1 MTTSTQA
8 HSWDGPFSGVFAAA
22 LNATNPDGSINFEHS
37 IAHAKW
43 LLANG
48 CDGLGISGT
57 TGEAN
62 SFSISERKAILDAL
76 ISADVSAEKL
86 MPGTG
91 VCAIPD
97 TVDLTRHSVQAGCP
111 GVLMLPPFYYKNPTD
126 EGLVSAFSR
135 IIDQVDDDRLRVYLY
150 HFPQMAGVSITE
162 GVIGA
167 LRQRYPG
174 IVVGMKDSSGDLE
187 NMAGIAE
194 RHPGFAVFSG
204 SESAFLDLAKRGGA
218 GCITA
223 VSNVGSALA
232 QTVWQ
237 AWRDH
242 GADAPENEPL
252 KAMRTA
258 ISAQPLFAALKAV
271 QARHTGN
278 GVWENMRPPLTPLDD
293 AQRQSLFAAVDAIG
307 YEIPKAA

>member
-1 MTTSTQA
+1 MISSTQS

-22 LNATNPDGSINFEHS
+22 LNATNADGSINYEYS

-48 CDGLGISGT
+48 CDGLGVLGT

-62 SFSISERKAILDAL
+62 SFSVSERKAILDAL
-76 ISADVSAEKL
+76 INAGVSAEKL
-86 MPGTG
+86 MTGTG
-91 VCAIPD
+91 VCAIPE
-97 TVDLTRHSVQAGCP
+97 TVDLTRHAVQAGCP

-126 EGLVSAFSR
+126 EGLVAAYSHV
-135 IIDQVDDDRLRVYLY
+135 IDQVGDDRLRVYLY
-150 HFPQMAGVSITE
+150 HFPQMAGVSITD

-167 LRQRYPG
+167 LRERYPG

-223 VSNVGSALA
+223 VSNVSSALA
-232 QTVWQ
+232 QAVWR
-237 AWRDH
+237 AWIDH
-242 GADAPENEPL
+242 GTDAPENEPL
-252 KAMRTA
+252 LAMRSA

-271 QARHTGN
+271 QARHTGSS
-278 GVWENMRPPLTPLDD
+278 VWENMRPPLTPLDD
-293 AQRQSLFAAVDAIG
+293 AARRSLFASVDAIG